1 MPSLPVKFND
11 FIKDPVKAILY
22 MAIIAIVALFGFLYK
37 GWASER
43 KDLKDQLV
51 KCDTKNYTQDVEI
64 KQIRTQYVETFGLL
78 KEVQSKIK
86 TLQELGQIK

>member
-1 MPSLPVKFND
+1 MAALSFDKFKND
-11 FIKDPVKAILY
+11 PIKAVLY
-22 MAIIAIVALFGFLYK
+22 MALLSIGILFGILRFQ
-37 GWASER
+37 WAQER
-43 KDLKDQLV
+43 KDLKDQII

-64 KQIRTQYVETFGLL
+64 KQIRSQYVETFGLL